1 MSVQQNFIEKTL
13 AFVYKNGYKSNSKD
27 FLKSLSKFLSKI
39 LGVNYVFISKYYI
52 SEPDVATT
60 LIFFGNNSYMQNV
73 TYNLKEAPCYNVI
86 NKKICCYPNNVQKLF
101 PLDTALVQMGV
112 QSYIGIPLWDY
123 NKKPIGLIALM
134 DTKPL
139 KNTQQLESVLKIV
152 AIKVE
157 KVLEKILHQELVKEK
172 ELKYQELSNL
182 VSEGVLTHD
191 NCSIYDVNETFE
203 RMFGYTRKEI
213 IGKNVIN
220 LFFPKKY
227 HSIIKNSITNKLT
240 TYFELEGLRK
250 DGTIFPIEIESRNI
264 KSKNNKSLK
273 VCVIKDLTHSKKS
286 EAENVKL
293 HKVIE
298 QSANSIVITDLNA
311 NIEYVNPKFSESTG
325 YTFSEVKGKNAGITS
340 SGKQSK
346 QFYKKMWKTI
356 LNGDTWTGEI
366 QNKTKSGKL
375 FWEHLTIT
383 PIKNNKGETINYLA
397 IKEDIT
403 LSKKA
408 NEQLKKA
415 YKIIKEKEDY
425 LQNILKTAN
434 EGFWII
440 DANTNTIQVNE
451 KMCTILERD
460 ESEILGKSIYNF
472 VDEENANIFKCEIK
486 KRALGLSTTY
496 EIDLLKSNG
505 QPVTC
510 SFSTSPIY
518 NKENK
523 LIGSFA
529 LVTNISNIKK
539 AYRKLQNTNEEL
551 RKLSNELVEKSNLHL
566 ESEKKFRNL
575 FEHSP
580 VSLWEEDFSEV
591 KKIIKSKNIAPD
603 NLLEYFQEH
612 HDFLIECISKIKII
626 RVNKSTLDLIGAS
639 SIEELSML
647 LKATNTKA
655 SYKSL
660 AKEITAVA
668 LNKPEFYGETQ
679 FVKANGKKISAIIKS
694 EINSNGKAIVSVID
708 ISTIKKVE
716 KELKLAK
723 LEAEKSDKRYKLAVS
738 ASGLGIW
745 DWDLMADSLYLSSYL
760 KKQIGYEP
768 YELESD
774 FKTWKS
780 HLHPEEREQIIA
792 SINEYIKNPQGQYIK
807 EFRFRHKNGSF
818 LWILFT
824 AEVLKNSKGEVVR
837 MFGSHRDITIRKK
850 ALSKIEDQT
859 VELIKAKEK
868 AEESNRL
875 KTEFLNNMSHEIRTP
890 MNGILGFSEFLNNE
904 NLTPKKRNYFVNIIQ
919 NSGKQLLRVID
930 DIIEISRLETKQVKV
945 VENPVCLN
953 NLLFDLFSIFN
964 LKAKENKI
972 PLSLRNGLSNNE
984 STIYTDKS
992 KLNKIISNLLEN
1004 ALKFTNKGKISFGYK
1019 LVNNKIEL
1027 FVKDTGIGIS
1037 KDKQQIIFDRF
1048 AQEENETI
1056 KNPNGLGLGLSIAK
1070 ENSEL
1075 LGGEISVKSVK
1086 GEGATF
1092 KVLLPYKAVKVNTV
1106 QKNIEEKQFK
1116 SKIKHTILIAEDEDV
1131 NYLFIEILLK
1141 EKMNLNCTTIHAKDG
1156 VAAVEICKNNNNIDF
1171 ILMDISMP
1179 LLDGYEATKQIRTFN
1194 KTVPIVMQT
1203 AYSTIED
1210 KEKAIEVGCN
1220 NFITKPINR
1229 KELKTILDSYFLKDV
1244 KNP

>member
-1 MSVQQNFIEKTL
+1 
-13 AFVYKNGYKSNSKD
+13 
-27 FLKSLSKFLSKI
+27 
-39 LGVNYVFISKYYI
+39 
-52 SEPDVATT
+52 
-60 LIFFGNNSYMQNV
+60 
-73 TYNLKEAPCYNVI
+73 
-86 NKKICCYPNNVQKLF
+86 
-101 PLDTALVQMGV
+101 
-112 QSYIGIPLWDY
+112 
-123 NKKPIGLIALM
+123 
-134 DTKPL
+134 
-139 KNTQQLESVLKIV
+139 
-152 AIKVE
+152 
-157 KVLEKILHQELVKEK
+157 
-172 ELKYQELSNL
+172 
-182 VSEGVLTHD
+182 
-191 NCSIYDVNETFE
+191 
-203 RMFGYTRKEI
+203 
-213 IGKNVIN
+213 
-220 LFFPKKY
+220 
-227 HSIIKNSITNKLT
+227 
-240 TYFELEGLRK
+240 
-250 DGTIFPIEIESRNI
+250 
-264 KSKNNKSLK
+264 
-273 VCVIKDLTHSKKS
+273 
-286 EAENVKL
+286 
-293 HKVIE
+293 
-298 QSANSIVITDLNA
+298 
-311 NIEYVNPKFSESTG
+311 
-325 YTFSEVKGKNAGITS
+325 
-340 SGKQSK
+340 
-346 QFYKKMWKTI
+346 
-356 LNGDTWTGEI
+356 
-366 QNKTKSGKL
+366 
-375 FWEHLTIT
+375 
-383 PIKNNKGETINYLA
+383 
-397 IKEDIT
+397 
-403 LSKKA
+403 
-408 NEQLKKA
+408 
-415 YKIIKEKEDY
+415 
-425 LQNILKTAN
+425 
-434 EGFWII
+434 
-440 DANTNTIQVNE
+440 
-451 KMCTILERD
+451 
-460 ESEILGKSIYNF
+460 
-472 VDEENANIFKCEIK
+472 
-486 KRALGLSTTY
+486 
-496 EIDLLKSNG
+496 
-505 QPVTC
+505 
-510 SFSTSPIY
+510 
-518 NKENK
+518 
-523 LIGSFA
+523 
-529 LVTNISNIKK
+529 
-539 AYRKLQNTNEEL
+539 
-551 RKLSNELVEKSNLHL
+551 
-566 ESEKKFRNL
+566 
-575 FEHSP
+575 
-580 VSLWEEDFSEV
+580 
-591 KKIIKSKNIAPD
+591 
-603 NLLEYFQEH
+603 
-612 HDFLIECISKIKII
+612 
-626 RVNKSTLDLIGAS
+626 
-639 SIEELSML
+639 
-647 LKATNTKA
+647 
-655 SYKSL
+655 
-660 AKEITAVA
+660 
-668 LNKPEFYGETQ
+668 
-679 FVKANGKKISAIIKS
+679 
-694 EINSNGKAIVSVID
+694 
-708 ISTIKKVE
+708 
-716 KELKLAK
+716 
-723 LEAEKSDKRYKLAVS
+723 
-738 ASGLGIW
+738 
-745 DWDLMADSLYLSSYL
+745 
-760 KKQIGYEP
+760 
-768 YELESD
+768 
-774 FKTWKS
+774 
-780 HLHPEEREQIIA
+780 
-792 SINEYIKNPQGQYIK
+792 
-807 EFRFRHKNGSF
+807 
-818 LWILFT
+818 
-824 AEVLKNSKGEVVR
+824 

-850 ALSKIEDQT
+850 ALSKIEEQT